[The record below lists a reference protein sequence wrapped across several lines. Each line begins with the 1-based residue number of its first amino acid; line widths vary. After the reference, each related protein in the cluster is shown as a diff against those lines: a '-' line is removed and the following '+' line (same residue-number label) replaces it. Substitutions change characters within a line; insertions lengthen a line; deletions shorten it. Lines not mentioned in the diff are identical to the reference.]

1 MATHRL
7 LFFVV
12 LLGRVAAAQATDT
25 TRRAPGATVSG
36 IVHDSIARRP
46 LAGAT
51 VQLVSA
57 DGQVRTARTTT
68 SDSLG
73 RFSLDDVPNGRHTL
87 GFFHAVL
94 DSLGL
99 EPPLREVFVA
109 DHRPARADLAIPA
122 PARVRAAMC
131 GPRPEPDSSGVVVGI
146 VRTAVDRLPAPRVTV
161 TAEWLELSF
170 TPNGLVRHV
179 PRLVATTAENGWFA
193 ICDVPSAATI
203 ALMARRGTDSTES
216 TDVIDVQVPA
226 QGFVRQSLYL
236 GSARMV
242 AISGTVV
249 TAAGSQPLGGAQV
262 GIVGGPQTRANDRGQ
277 WTIANAPLGTRVLEV
292 RAVSYFPERRAV
304 DVVADAAPVRV
315 ALTTLKA
322 MLDTVKVF
330 ANPLYDRDGSGFQQ
344 RRNSGTG
351 RYLTAEDVAR
361 SNPIVTSDLFRMQP
375 GVRMVDNPREF
386 DKVLLVRSSTTA
398 DWCPPAVYVN
408 GQYVFTA
415 SASDIDGWVNPEE
428 IAGVEIYS
436 GTSVPPQFQRGMTNC
451 GSIVIWTRRVGP
463 IRKMT
468 KGRVAAALGAVAVG
482 LAIGALLQRSR

>member
-1 MATHRL
+1 
-7 LFFVV
+7 
-12 LLGRVAAAQATDT
+12 
-25 TRRAPGATVSG
+25 
-36 IVHDSIARRP
+36 
-46 LAGAT
+46 
-51 VQLVSA
+51 
-57 DGQVRTARTTT
+57 
-68 SDSLG
+68 
-73 RFSLDDVPNGRHTL
+73 
-87 GFFHAVL
+87 
-94 DSLGL
+94 
-99 EPPLREVFVA
+99 
-109 DHRPARADLAIPA
+109 
-122 PARVRAAMC
+122 
-131 GPRPEPDSSGVVVGI
+131 
-146 VRTAVDRLPAPRVTV
+146 
-161 TAEWLELSF
+161 
-170 TPNGLVRHV
+170 
-179 PRLVATTAENGWFA
+179 
-193 ICDVPSAATI
+193 
-203 ALMARRGTDSTES
+203 
-216 TDVIDVQVPA
+216 
-226 QGFVRQSLYL
+226 
-236 GSARMV
+236 MV